1 MKSYIKIFVTDLPAF
16 YRIKLYNKI
25 NEKQKVFAVFTENG
39 DPTRNEDFYKG
50 DISFDY
56 VNLAGRNL
64 FSKAFFLLKIIFF
77 YEYKMLILGGW
88 NRWLQW
94 ICAFAS
100 PRRKNALALESSIFE
115 STVKGWRG
123 FLKRIF
129 LSRVSKVFASGK
141 MHKKLLDALEYRG
154 DVAITKGVGIYNIVD
169 TPPFAPKS
177 EIRNFIYVG
186 RFIPCKNLENLV
198 EAFKKFPDCTLTMVG
213 FGGLDKRLREISP
226 KNVIFTGAVENARL
240 PDYYR
245 QNDVFILPSFSEPWG
260 LVVEEALNNGLPVI
274 VSENVGCNGEV
285 VEDGVNGAVF
295 RFSDKDPIAGAIR
308 RIREPEFYN
317 KISQNIR
324 KTDFREIARRQID
337 CYLA

>member
-154 DVAITKGVGIYNIVD
+154 EVAITKGVGIYNIVD

-295 RFSDKDPIAGAIR
+295 KFSDKDPIARAIR

-324 KTDFREIARRQID
+324 KTDFREIAGRQID

>member
-154 DVAITKGVGIYNIVD
+154 EVVITKGVGIYNIVD

-308 RIREPEFYN
+308 RIREPAFYN

-324 KTDFREIARRQID
+324 KTDFREIAGRQID

>member
-129 LSRVSKVFASGK
+129 LSRVYKVFASGK

-154 DVAITKGVGIYNIVD
+154 EVAITKGVGIYNIVD

>member
-115 STVKGWRG
+115 SAVKGWRG

-141 MHKKLLDALEYRG
+141 MHKKLLDALEYSG
-154 DVAITKGVGIYNIVD
+154 EVAITKGVGIYNIVD

-308 RIREPEFYN
+308 RIREPAFYN

>member
-154 DVAITKGVGIYNIVD
+154 EVAITKGVGIYNIVD

-186 RFIPCKNLENLV
+186 RFIRARTSRTSWRRSKN
-198 EAFKKFPDCTLTMVG
+198 FPTARSQWSD
-213 FGGLDKRLREISP
+213 
-226 KNVIFTGAVENARL
+226 TGSSKPNCAR
-240 PDYYR
+240 
-245 QNDVFILPSFSEPWG
+245 
-260 LVVEEALNNGLPVI
+260 
-274 VSENVGCNGEV
+274 
-285 VEDGVNGAVF
+285 
-295 RFSDKDPIAGAIR
+295 R
-308 RIREPEFYN
+308 R
-317 KISQNIR
+317 R
-324 KTDFREIARRQID
+324 KT
-337 CYLA
+337 

>member
-154 DVAITKGVGIYNIVD
+154 EVAITKGVGIYNIVD

-295 RFSDKDPIAGAIR
+295 KFSDKDPIAGAIR
-308 RIREPEFYN
+308 RIREPAFYN

>member
-94 ICAFAS
+94 ICALAS

-154 DVAITKGVGIYNIVD
+154 EVAITKGVGIYNIVD

-295 RFSDKDPIAGAIR
+295 KFSDKDPIARAIR

-324 KTDFREIARRQID
+324 KTDFREIAGRQID

>member
-64 FSKAFFLLKIIFF
+64 FSKTFFLLKIIFF

-154 DVAITKGVGIYNIVD
+154 EVAITKGVGIYNIVD

-295 RFSDKDPIAGAIR
+295 KFSDKDPIARAIR

-324 KTDFREIARRQID
+324 KTDFREIAGRQID